1 MKYRRRQRWL
11 RRLALGLA
19 FATVVVGGRVSPAF
33 AKPDEGGAATRYAS
47 TEGWSGPVDENGIP
61 VSAGIP
67 TEEQTIQVIPYLSHG
82 MLTEADAS
90 QAAAEA
96 IHDPY
101 LTDVFVRQGE
111 SLGGPDGSEAAT
123 ARALQSQAVPSG
135 DEVAFSNAIASQDPY
150 LTDVFQRPG
159 FRPGDSVSGPDG
171 MSLETR
177 GELLESRQA
186 PEPFIPG
193 VTDFPRPTVAA
204 ASTRPD
210 DRADR
215 VTGTHQ
221 PPVISYLSQGMGA
234 DGEVGARPD
243 NRADRF
249 AHSDVASRPE
259 LASDGWNVEWNEAMS
274 VGIGALVLVLA
285 LGLGLGYLRRPRL
298 AL

>member
-33 AKPDEGGAATRYAS
+33 AKPDDGSAGVRYAS

-61 VSAGIP
+61 TSAGIP
-67 TEEQTIQVIPYLSHG
+67 TEDQSMQVIPYLSHG
-82 MLTEADAS
+82 ILTQADAS

-123 ARALQSQAVPSG
+123 AKALQSQAVPSG
-135 DEVAFSNAIASQDPY
+135 DELYIRNAIASRDPY

-159 FRPGDSVSGPDG
+159 FRPGDSPSGPDG
-171 MSLETR
+171 LSMELR

-193 VTDFPRPTVAA
+193 VTDFPKPTVTATA
-204 ASTRPD
+204 T
-210 DRADR
+210 
-215 VTGTHQ
+215 
-221 PPVISYLSQGMGA
+221 
-234 DGEVGARPD
+234 RPD

-249 AHSDVASRPE
+249 AHSDVAARPE
-259 LASDGWNVEWNEAMS
+259 LASSGWNVEWNEVMS

-285 LGLGLGYLRRPRL
+285 LGLGFGYLRRPRL
-298 AL
+298 AV